1 MVQDPGGVPQSVRM
15 TGPSS
20 LDVIS
25 GDTGGDVDRT
35 RDRGATAWVEQY
47 GAFADIQS
55 LDVASNTVYFL
66 ADNNAGASDFI
77 WQTADGGLTWQ
88 QYTTPTNTGL
98 NHVLA
103 LSPTLVFAVGEA
115 TGGLGTIIK
124 LGQGAS

>member
-1 MVQDPGGVPQSVRM
+1 M

-35 RDRGATAWVEQY
+35 RDRGGSAWVEQF

-55 LDVASNTVYFL
+55 LDVAPSTNTVYFL
-66 ADNNAGASDFI
+66 IDNNAGASDFI

-88 QYTTPTNTGL
+88 QYTTPPNVGL
-98 NHVLA
+98 NHILA
-103 LSPTLVFAVGEA
+103 LSPTLAFAVGEVA
-115 TGGLGTIIK
+115 TTAVIIK
-124 LGQGAS
+124 LGLGAG